1 MNAMASAA
9 RARVLDARVVGDA
22 ATRARWN
29 REGTV
34 FARRFVRVER
44 ALGALARDVRVI
56 HEFERIFAT
65 DDDDDA
71 DAADDVRARRDRER
85 RRRRASERF
94 RARAS
99 SHDADDATRDGCENR
114 RRLRGSARASR
125 DGAPTRTRDAAR

>member
-1 MNAMASAA
+1 MASAA

-56 HEFERIFAT
+56 HGFERISAT
-65 DDDDDA
+65 DAADDA
-71 DAADDVRARRDRER
+71 DAAADDVRARRDRRQR
-85 RRRRASERF
+85 RGRASERL
-94 RARAS
+94 S
-99 SHDADDATRDGCENR
+99 LIHI
-114 RRLRGSARASR
+114 
-125 DGAPTRTRDAAR
+125 